1 MRALRVRVRCACVR
15 CNRWVRTSD
24 FTKGEAQANKRVQ
37 LLTTGEACKKFLKL
51 TKRWTKPILVRSLR
65 DRPQLYWHAMLN
77 NKVHTPLTPLL
88 SHRALCMPA
97 KGSPATTC
105 SCADGTGHH
114 SGEARVSRRRAGG
127 R

>member
-77 NKVHTPLTPLL
+77 NKVHTPLITLLAHRPLRMSL
-88 SHRALCMPA
+88 
-97 KGSPATTC
+97 TC

-114 SGEARVSRRRAGG
+114 SGEARVSQRRAGG